1 MNHVIQIWEIVAHVL
16 EVCLSLAYLCVQRC
30 RDVTK
35 GVINCEILQIN
46 ILRNEQISS
55 TLQGIN

>member
-1 MNHVIQIWEIVAHVL
+1 MKITYSQMNHVIQIWEIVAHVL
-16 EVCLSLAYLCVQRC
+16 EVRLSLAYLCVQPC

-46 ILRNEQISS
+46 IIKE
-55 TLQGIN
+55 